1 MMLFGPTYKY
11 ENKLHK
17 QGYQNIAGLDEVG
30 RGAWAGPV
38 VAAAV
43 ILPVKMKIAGIR
55 DSKLLS
61 PQNREKLAVYI
72 NKQALAIGL
81 GIISE
86 KVIDRFEDVKM
97 HVRKVLPEIPYI
109 QDIPTDQQA
118 KIIAENWKY
127 HSQISPFIILYN
139 SKNQKE
145 KTFLEN
151 LAKALSVYF
160 VPTKVIFANE
170 IEKENRWEVIL
181 DPSVLKFI
189 IAPDDQIWDL
199 PHMMSHYSE
208 NTAKSLVFLDEVPLF
223 LIRNLSMYFQDPT
236 LKSSLWKAI
245 CQKVSALQLSL

>member
-86 KVIDRFEDVKM
+86 KVIDQQGIIPATRKAFLAAIKQLREKVDYLLIDGIRIFN
-97 HVRKVLPEIPYI
+97 HSLPNEFLVRG
-109 QDIPTDQQA
+109 DQRVVSIA
-118 KIIAENWKY
+118 AASIIAKVTRDNILRDY
-127 HSQISPFIILYN
+127 HQRYPQYGFDLHKGYGTRLH
-139 SKNQKE
+139 KE
-145 KTFLEN
+145 
-151 LAKALSVYF
+151 
-160 VPTKVIFANE
+160 
-170 IEKENRWEVIL
+170 R
-181 DPSVLKFI
+181 
-189 IAPDDQIWDL
+189 
-199 PHMMSHYSE
+199 
-208 NTAKSLVFLDEVPLF
+208 LDEYGACEIHRRSFRPIIDQF
-223 LIRNLSMYFQDPT
+223 
-236 LKSSLWKAI
+236 
-245 CQKVSALQLSL
+245 

>member
-86 KVIDRFEDVKM
+86 KVIDQQGIIPATRKAFLAAVEQLREKVDYLLIDGIRIFN
-97 HVRKVLPEIPYI
+97 HSLPNEFLVRG
-109 QDIPTDQQA
+109 DQRVVSIA
-118 KIIAENWKY
+118 AASIIAKVVRDNILRDY
-127 HSQISPFIILYN
+127 HQRYPQYGFDLHKGYGTILHKERLGEYGVCEIHRRSFRPII
-139 SKNQKE
+139 
-145 KTFLEN
+145 
-151 LAKALSVYF
+151 
-160 VPTKVIFANE
+160 
-170 IEKENRWEVIL
+170 
-181 DPSVLKFI
+181 
-189 IAPDDQIWDL
+189 DQ
-199 PHMMSHYSE
+199 
-208 NTAKSLVFLDEVPLF
+208 F
-223 LIRNLSMYFQDPT
+223 
-236 LKSSLWKAI
+236 
-245 CQKVSALQLSL
+245 